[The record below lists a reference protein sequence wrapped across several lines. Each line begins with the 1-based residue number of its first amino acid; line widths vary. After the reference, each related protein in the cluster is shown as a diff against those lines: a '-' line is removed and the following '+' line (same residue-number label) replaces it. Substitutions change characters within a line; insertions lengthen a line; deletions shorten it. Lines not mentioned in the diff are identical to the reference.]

1 MGLLDFFRT
10 RKKKK
15 ELAARSV
22 PERLMVDLNDVDPA
36 AINPPETRFTQEY
49 KDFLASQGA
58 IDRTG
63 DRPEDGTPARG
74 PEEAAPVCE
83 CGAEEPAPAAEEEAA
98 PVCGCEAEEPAPAA
112 EEEAA
117 PVCECGAE
125 EAAPAVE
132 QEAVP
137 ACECE
142 AEEVEPAAE
151 EEAAPV
157 CECEA
162 EEAAPAEE
170 PAAED
175 SDGFPF

>member
-98 PVCGCEAEEPAPAA
+98 PVC
-112 EEEAA
+112 
-117 PVCECGAE
+117 ECGAE

>member
-15 ELAARSV
+15 ELAARSA
-22 PERLMVDLNDVDPA
+22 PERLVVDLNDVDPA

-83 CGAEEPAPAAEEEAA
+83 CGAEEPAPAT
-98 PVCGCEAEEPAPAA
+98 

-137 ACECE
+137 VCKCE

-162 EEAAPAEE
+162 EEAAPAAE